1 MQNSE
6 ADVETVL
13 VGCLAGVATGERAV
27 NLPEGP
33 GLEDEVTSSCID
45 LSQGQ
50 TINFKEFVA
59 LASLSPLGSFFFLFS
74 FLVMPL
80 SWTSLQQIWD
90 VSEGE
95 TAGQ

>member
-13 VGCLAGVATGERAV
+13 MGCLAGVATGERAV

-33 GLEDEVTSSCID
+33 GLEDEVTSSSCID

-59 LASLSPLGSFFFLFS
+59 LASLSPLGSFFVFFSCNAPFLDFS
-74 FLVMPL
+74 SADL
-80 SWTSLQQIWD
+80 
-90 VSEGE
+90 GRK
-95 TAGQ
+95 

>member
-33 GLEDEVTSSCID
+33 GLEDEVTSSSCID

-59 LASLSPLGSFFFLFS
+59 LASLSPLGIFFFFF

>member
-33 GLEDEVTSSCID
+33 GFEDEVTSSCID

-59 LASLSPLGSFFFLFS
+59 LASLSPLGSFFVLFS
-74 FLVMPL
+74 CNAPFLDFSSADL
-80 SWTSLQQIWD
+80 
-90 VSEGE
+90 GRK
-95 TAGQ
+95 